1 MHDRKHPVHQ
11 PVHEQYGRSRII
23 FLTVC
28 TKGRKRILAD
38 PVIHLHLVR
47 AWQNA
52 GAWLIGRYVIMPDHL
67 HLFCAPAELHET
79 PLIRWVSYWKAWS
92 AIRWPKPNDSP
103 VWQRHFWDT
112 QLRRGQNY
120 DEKWEYVVQNPV
132 RAELVQRPED
142 WPLQGELNILQW

>member
-11 PVHEQYGRSRII
+11 PVHEQYGRSRLI
-23 FLTVC
+23 FLTVHE
-28 TKGRKRILAD
+28 G
-38 PVIHLHLVR
+38 PVENSRGSGESCSFGPGMAERRRL
-47 AWQNA
+47 
-52 GAWLIGRYVIMPDHL
+52 LIGRYVIMPDHL

-79 PLIRWVSYWKAWS
+79 PLIRWVSFWKAWS

-112 QLRRGQNY
+112 QLQRGQNY

-132 RAELVQRPED
+132 RPELVQRPED